1 MTPPPMRL
9 NSLYGKLAL
18 ALVALFTVLGI
29 LFFALMRYSLAEYR
43 DAVSQELNR
52 DIATEVAAEIRDGA
66 GDPLALKRRI
76 DSLMHLNPGLE
87 VYVLDMSGAILA
99 FSAAPGKVVRR
110 SVDLA
115 PVHAFLAGGRF
126 PIRGDDPRDERR
138 RKIFTAAPIDAVGAG
153 KGYVYAIL
161 GGERYD
167 AVTGHR
173 ETRYILNQSISIML
187 AGLVLGLVSGFT
199 IFAVVTRK
207 LKRLAEA
214 METFKD
220 GAFREKILFAPLPP
234 PSRADEID
242 RVAATYNEMAER
254 MTAMIRELQRQETVR
269 RDLVANV
276 SHDLRTPLAS
286 VRGYLETL
294 IIKGD
299 SLSAEE
305 QRTYLSIAAQQT
317 ERLAQLVAE
326 LFELAKLE
334 AKEVSVQAEAFQVA
348 ELIQDVVQK
357 FELDAERRQLGISA
371 DGSAELPFVK
381 ADLALVERVLQ
392 NLIDNALRHT
402 PAGGSVTVTTRA
414 RERDVLITV
423 ADTGSGI
430 PKDHLPHIFD
440 RLYRVDKS
448 RDSRSGGA
456 GLGLAIARQVVELH
470 GGRIT
475 VESEPGRGTA
485 FSFSLPLAGS
495 SAA

>member
-1 MTPPPMRL
+1 M
-9 NSLYGKLAL
+9 
-18 ALVALFTVLGI
+18 
-29 LFFALMRYSLAEYR
+29 
-43 DAVSQELNR
+43 
-52 DIATEVAAEIRDGA
+52 
-66 GDPLALKRRI
+66 
-76 DSLMHLNPGLE
+76 
-87 VYVLDMSGAILA
+87 
-99 FSAAPGKVVRR
+99 
-110 SVDLA
+110 
-115 PVHAFLAGGRF
+115 
-126 PIRGDDPRDERR
+126 
-138 RKIFTAAPIDAVGAG
+138 
-153 KGYVYAIL
+153 
-161 GGERYD
+161 
-167 AVTGHR
+167 TGHR
-173 ETRYILNQSISIML
+173 ETRYILNQSIAIML
-187 AGLVLGLVSGFT
+187 AGLVLALVSGFA

-214 METFKD
+214 MEAFKD
-220 GAFREKILFAPLPP
+220 GAFREKMLFSPLPP
-234 PSRADEID
+234 PARADEID

-286 VRGYLETL
+286 LRGYLETL

-317 ERLAQLVAE
+317 ERLARLVAE

-334 AKEVSVQAEAFQVA
+334 AKDVTVEAEPFQVA

-357 FELDAERRQLGISA
+357 FELDAERRRLGIRA
-371 DGSAELPFVK
+371 EGSAELPFVT
-381 ADLALVERVLQ
+381 ADIALVERVLQ

-402 PAGGSVTVTTRA
+402 PAGGSVTVITRA

-485 FSFSLPLAGS
+485 FSFSLPLAGGGV
-495 SAA
+495 A

>member
-1 MTPPPMRL
+1 MRL
-9 NSLYGKLAL
+9 NSIYAKLAL
-18 ALVALFTVLGI
+18 SLVVLFAVLGI
-29 LFFALMRYSLAEYR
+29 IFFALMRHSLAEYR

-52 DIATEVAAEIRDGA
+52 DIATQVAAEIQDGA
-66 GDPLALKRRI
+66 SDPVALKRRI
-76 DSLMHLNPGLE
+76 DSLMHLNPGIE
-87 VYVLDMSGAILA
+87 VYMVDLSGAILA

-110 SVDLA
+110 SIDLA
-115 PVHAFLAGGRF
+115 PIRSFLAGGRF
-126 PIRGDDPRDERR
+126 PIRGDDPRDFER
-138 RKIFTAAPIDAVGAG
+138 RKIFAAAPLGAASDG
-153 KGYVYAIL
+153 TGYVYAIL
-161 GGERYD
+161 GGELHD

-173 ETRYILNQSISIML
+173 ETRYILNQSISLML
-187 AGLVLGLVSGFT
+187 VGLVLALLSGFA
-199 IFAVVTRK
+199 IFAAVTRK
-207 LKRLAEA
+207 LKRLAAA
-214 METFKD
+214 MESFKD
-220 GAFREKILFAPLPP
+220 GAFREKILFSPLPP
-234 PSRADEID
+234 LAQADEID

-286 VRGYLETL
+286 LRGYLETL

-305 QRTYLSIAAQQT
+305 QRTYLAIAAQQT
-317 ERLAQLVAE
+317 ERLARLVAE

-334 AKEVSVQAEAFQVA
+334 AKDVTVQAEAFQVA

-357 FELDAERRQLGISA
+357 FELDAERRRLDIRAEVGA
-371 DGSAELPFVK
+371 DLPFVM
-381 ADLALVERVLQ
+381 ADIGLAERVLQ

-402 PAGGSVTVTTRA
+402 PVGGRVTVTTQA
-414 RERDVLITV
+414 REREVLITV

-456 GLGLAIARQVVELH
+456 GLGLAIARQIVELH
-470 GGRIT
+470 GGRIV

-485 FSFSLPLAGS
+485 FSFSLPLAGGGV
-495 SAA
+495 A

>member
-1 MTPPPMRL
+1 MRL
-9 NSLYGKLAL
+9 NSLYAKLAL
-18 ALVALFTVLGI
+18 ALVALFAVLGV
-29 LFFALMRYSLAEYR
+29 LFFVIMRYSLAEYR

-52 DIATEVAAEIRDGA
+52 DLATEVASEIRDGA

-76 DSLMHLNPGLE
+76 DSLMHLNPGIE
-87 VYVLDMSGAILA
+87 VYVVDKSGAILA

-115 PVHAFLAGGRF
+115 PIHAFVAGARF
-126 PIRGDDPRDERR
+126 PIRGDDPRDGTR
-138 RKIFTAAPIDAVGAG
+138 RKIFAAAPVDPADDGM
-153 KGYVYAIL
+153 GYVYAIL
-161 GGERYD
+161 GGELYD

-173 ETRYILNQSISIML
+173 ETRYILNQSLSVML
-187 AGLVLGLVSGFT
+187 AGLVLAVVAGFT
-199 IFAVVTRK
+199 VFAIVARK
-207 LKRLAEA
+207 LERLAAA
-214 METFKD
+214 MEAFKNS
-220 GAFREKILFAPLPP
+220 AFREKILFSPLPP
-234 PSRADEID
+234 PGRADEID

-254 MTAMIRELQRQETVR
+254 MTAMLRELQQQEAVR

-286 VRGYLETL
+286 LRGYLETL
-294 IIKGD
+294 IIKGA

-305 QRTYLSIAAQQT
+305 QRTYLSIATQQT
-317 ERLAQLVAE
+317 ERLAQLVSE

-334 AKEVSVQAEAFQVA
+334 SKEVTVQAEAFPVA

-357 FELDAERRQLGISA
+357 FALDAQRRQLDIRAEVGA
-371 DGSAELPFVK
+371 DLPFVM
-381 ADLALVERVLQ
+381 ADIALAERVLQ

-402 PAGGSVTVTTRA
+402 PAGGSVTVTTRS

-423 ADTGSGI
+423 ADTGTGI
-430 PKDHLPHIFD
+430 PKEHLPHVFD

-456 GLGLAIARQVVELH
+456 GLGLAIARQIVELH

-475 VESEPGRGTA
+475 AESEPGRGTVFA
-485 FSFSLPLAGS
+485 FSLPLAGS
-495 SAA
+495 VA

>member
-1 MTPPPMRL
+1 MRL
-9 NSLYGKLAL
+9 NSLYAKLAL
-18 ALVALFTVLGI
+18 SLVALFAVLGI
-29 LFFALMRYSLAEYR
+29 LFFALMRHSLAEYR

-52 DIATEVAAEIRDGA
+52 EVATEVAAEIRDG
-66 GDPLALKRRI
+66 GNDPLALKRRI
-76 DSLMHLNPGLE
+76 DSLMLLNPGIE
-87 VYVLDMSGAILA
+87 VYVVDMSGAILA

-110 SVDLA
+110 SIDLA
-115 PVHAFLAGGRF
+115 PIRTFLAGGRF
-126 PIRGDDPRDERR
+126 PIRGDDPRDVER
-138 RKIFTAAPIDAVGAG
+138 RKIFAAAPVDATRDGT
-153 KGYVYAIL
+153 GYVYAIL
-161 GGERYD
+161 GGELYD

-173 ETRYILNQSISIML
+173 ETRYILNQSVSIML
-187 AGLVLGLVSGFT
+187 AGLVLALASGFA

-214 METFKD
+214 MESFKD
-220 GAFREKILFAPLPP
+220 GAFREKILFTPLPP
-234 PSRADEID
+234 PTRADEID

-286 VRGYLETL
+286 LRGYLETL

-317 ERLAQLVAE
+317 ERLARLVAE

-334 AKEVSVQAEAFQVA
+334 AKDVAVQAEAFPVA
-348 ELIQDVVQK
+348 ELIQDVVQN
-357 FELDAERRQLGISA
+357 FELDAQRRHLDIRAEVGA
-371 DGSAELPFVK
+371 DLPFVL
-381 ADLALVERVLQ
+381 ADIGLVERVLQ

-414 RERDVLITV
+414 REGDVLITV

-430 PKDHLPHIFD
+430 SKDHLPHVFE
-440 RLYRVDKS
+440 RLYRADKS

-456 GLGLAIARQVVELH
+456 GLGLAIAWQIVELH

-475 VESEPGRGTA
+475 VESEPGRGAA
-485 FSFSLPLAGS
+485 FSFSLPLAGGGV
-495 SAA
+495 A

>member
-1 MTPPPMRL
+1 MRAAAVRL
-9 NSLYGKLAL
+9 NSLYGKLAFS
-18 ALVALFTVLGI
+18 LVALFAVLGI

-52 DIATEVAAEIRDGA
+52 EVATEVAVEIRDGA
-66 GDPLALKRRI
+66 NDPLALKRRI
-76 DSLMHLNPGLE
+76 DSLMLLNPAIE
-87 VYVLDMSGAILA
+87 VYVIDLSGAILA

-115 PVHAFLAGGRF
+115 PIHAFLAGGRF

-138 RKIFTAAPIDAVGAG
+138 RKIFAAAPVDAAAAG

-161 GGERYD
+161 GGEAYD

-173 ETRYILNQSISIML
+173 ETRYILNQSIAIML
-187 AGLVLGLVSGFT
+187 AGLVLALVSGFA

-214 METFKD
+214 MEAFKD
-220 GAFREKILFAPLPP
+220 GAFREKMLFSPLPP
-234 PSRADEID
+234 PARADEID

-286 VRGYLETL
+286 LRGYLETL

-317 ERLAQLVAE
+317 ERLARLVAE

-334 AKEVSVQAEAFQVA
+334 AKDVTVEAEPFQVA

-357 FELDAERRQLGISA
+357 FELDAERRRLCIRA
-371 DGSAELPFVK
+371 EGSAELPFVK
-381 ADLALVERVLQ
+381 ADIALVERVLQ

-402 PAGGSVTVTTRA
+402 PAGGSVTVITRA

-456 GLGLAIARQVVELH
+456 GLGLAIARQVIELH

-485 FSFSLPLAGS
+485 FSFSLPLAGGGV
-495 SAA
+495 A

>member
-1 MTPPPMRL
+1 MRL
-9 NSLYGKLAL
+9 NSLYGKLA
-18 ALVALFTVLGI
+18 ASLVALFAVLGI
-29 LFFALMRYSLAEYR
+29 LFFVLMRHSLAEYR

-52 DIATEVAAEIRDGA
+52 GVATEVASEIRDGA
-66 GDPLALKRRI
+66 HDPLALKRRI
-76 DSLMHLNPGLE
+76 DSLMHLNPGIE
-87 VYVLDMSGAILA
+87 VYLVDVSGAILA
-99 FSAAPGKVVRR
+99 FSAGPGKVVRR
-110 SVDLA
+110 SIDLA
-115 PVHAFLAGGRF
+115 PVRAFLAGGRF
-126 PIRGDDPRDERR
+126 PIRGDDPRDAER
-138 RKIFTAAPIDAVGAG
+138 RKIFAAAPVDVTVDGR
-153 KGYVYAIL
+153 GYVYAIL
-161 GGERYD
+161 GGELYD
-167 AVTGHR
+167 AVSGQR
-173 ETRYILNQSISIML
+173 ETRYILNQSLSIML
-187 AGLVLGLVSGFT
+187 AGLVLALLSGFA

-214 METFKD
+214 MESFKD
-220 GAFREKILFAPLPP
+220 GAFREKILFSPLPP
-234 PSRADEID
+234 PARADEID

-286 VRGYLETL
+286 LRGYLETL

-299 SLSAEE
+299 SLSADE
-305 QRTYLSIAAQQT
+305 QRTYLAIAAQQT
-317 ERLAQLVAE
+317 ERLARLVAE

-334 AKEVSVQAEAFQVA
+334 AKDVTVQAEAFPVA

-357 FELDAERRQLGISA
+357 FELDAQRRHLDIRAEVGA
-371 DGSAELPFVK
+371 DLPFVM
-381 ADLALVERVLQ
+381 ADIALVERVLQ

-430 PKDHLPHIFD
+430 AKDHLPHIFE
-440 RLYRVDKS
+440 RLYRADKS

-456 GLGLAIARQVVELH
+456 GLGLAIAWQIAELH

-485 FSFSLPLAGS
+485 FSFSLPLAGGS
-495 SAA
+495 VA

>member
-1 MTPPPMRL
+1 MRL
-9 NSLYGKLAL
+9 NSLYAKLAL
-18 ALVALFTVLGI
+18 SLVALFAVLGV
-29 LFFALMRYSLAEYR
+29 LFFVIMRYSLAEYR

-52 DIATEVAAEIRDGA
+52 DLATEVASEIRDGA

-76 DSLMHLNPGLE
+76 DSLMHLNPGIE
-87 VYVLDMSGAILA
+87 VYVVDRSGAILA

-115 PVHAFLAGGRF
+115 PIRAFLAGARF
-126 PIRGDDPRDERR
+126 PIRGDDPRDGTR
-138 RKIFTAAPIDAVGAG
+138 RKIFAAAPVDATDDGM
-153 KGYVYAIL
+153 GYVYAIL
-161 GGERYD
+161 GGELYD

-173 ETRYILNQSISIML
+173 ETRYILNQSLSIML
-187 AGLVLGLVSGFT
+187 AGLVLAVVAGFA
-199 IFAVVTRK
+199 IFAAVTRK
-207 LKRLAEA
+207 LKRLADA
-214 METFKD
+214 MEAFKD
-220 GAFREKILFAPLPP
+220 GAFREKILFSPLPP
-234 PSRADEID
+234 PGRADEID

-254 MTAMIRELQRQETVR
+254 MTAMLRELQQQEAVR

-286 VRGYLETL
+286 LRGYLETL
-294 IIKGD
+294 IIKGA

-305 QRTYLSIAAQQT
+305 QRTYLSIATQQT
-317 ERLAQLVAE
+317 ERLAQLVSE

-334 AKEVSVQAEAFQVA
+334 SKEVTVQAEAFPVA

-357 FELDAERRQLGISA
+357 FALDAQRRQLDIRAEVGA
-371 DGSAELPFVK
+371 DLPFVM
-381 ADLALVERVLQ
+381 ADIALAERVLQ

-402 PAGGSVTVTTRA
+402 PAGGSVTVTTRS

-430 PKDHLPHIFD
+430 PKEHLPHVFD

-456 GLGLAIARQVVELH
+456 GLGLAIARQIVELP

-475 VESEPGRGTA
+475 AESEPGRGTVFA
-485 FSFSLPLAGS
+485 FSLPLAGS
-495 SAA
+495 VA